1 MSSDDI
7 LQFHILISG
16 LWLFQHFLISFDF
29 GCCCS
34 IPRDVDAALDVTFGE
49 LGVTSLAVLDNLVK
63 MGIFKPT
70 TIQVQ
75 TLRVLMGGSDL
86 DVTIHSYTGS
96 GKTLAFLLPILQ
108 TVDISSNAMQALIIV
123 PGRELG
129 SQIFGVCDA
138 IARGSGARV
147 QMVIGGTSI
156 KRQMDRMKKNKPH
169 ILIGTPGRLCELV
182 QYKRLLSHF
191 RNVKFLVLDEVDSLM
206 SDPYK

>member
-1 MSSDDI
+1 M
-7 LQFHILISG
+7 
-16 LWLFQHFLISFDF
+16 WLFQHFLTSFDF
-29 GCCCS
+29 GCCYS

-49 LGVTSLAVLDNLVK
+49 LGVTSLAVLDNLAK

-75 TLRVLMGGSDL
+75 SLQVLMGGSDL
-86 DVTIHSYTGS
+86 DVIIHSYTGS

-108 TVDISSNAMQALIIV
+108 TVDISSNTIQALIIV

-147 QMVIGGTSI
+147 QMAIGGANI
-156 KRQMDRMKKNKPH
+156 KRQVDRMKKNKPH
-169 ILIGTPGRLCELV
+169 ILIGTPGRLCEFV

-191 RNVKFLVLDEVDSLM
+191 RSVKFLVLDEVDSLM